1 MNLLYSLWLR
11 MLNSNKLLSFLEWY
25 FLKWILLVVIL
36 IIYFKVDELTWFFH
50 DLVVLIKLICII
62 EVTICKLLL
71 NFFVRLVF
79 CQLRRTVFIMVIL
92 LYFVIIDCKNI
103 NYFCFCLLVYSLL
116 YSLNLI
122 LQKFARLIRRLHMI
136 IIDNRKL
143 RCLIEV
149 LMRNNIRILKIIVF
163 YLLLFGLNTLL
174 LRWIFSILLLKIEDI
189 VNIFRLKLILC
200 LLFLLFFIKFLSC
213 SLVHVLLLSLLSF
226 RFFLNSIIHFL

>member
-92 LYFVIIDCKNI
+92 LYFVIIDSKNI
-103 NYFCFCLLVYSLL
+103 DYFCFRLLVYSLL

-122 LQKFARLIRRLHMI
+122 IQKFARLIRRLHMI

-149 LMRNNIRILKIIVF
+149 LMRNNIGILQIIVF
-163 YLLLFGLNTLL
+163 YLLLFGLNTFL
-174 LRWIFSILLLKIEDI
+174 LRWIFSILLLKVEDI
-189 VNIFRLKLILC
+189 VNIFRLKLIL
-200 LLFLLFFIKFLSC
+200 LFLFFFIKFLYC
-213 SLVHVLLLSLLSF
+213 SLVHVLLLSILSF